1 MELRVILQYV
11 ANGLTIFVFAFMVV
25 VLRPPLRV
33 VRRPT
38 FNVFVMTVGGLNCAV
53 GPLTWMPF

>member
-1 MELRVILQYV
+1 MMLLRLMLENVPNIDVTL
-11 ANGLTIFVFAFMVV
+11 VFALIVV

-38 FNVFVMTVGGLNCAV
+38 FNVFVITVGGLNCAF
-53 GPLTWMPF
+53 GPLT